1 MKTVFGL
8 AICILFLFPN
18 LLLGYKANDSN
29 EKVTSSQI
37 SNKKAGKRTRR
48 ISSTDQRHNF
58 CEVHNQVML
67 GKISRREALNGMNVS
82 IGVVDYSVDQETGK
96 LDENYIANMVFD
108 EVARRAKFSY
118 KDSVGVV
125 PTPTGDETFTGVLT
139 YIVNNY
145 DIAVDWWIRSLE
157 RTALG
162 ASGSEPWYDSSTI
175 IITKEGPTKTLFNFQ
190 AAFSPFRPSVWIA
203 TIITIAISGFAYHI
217 NAFLMLRGNRERR
230 DRLGDNLFKTVLAF
244 MGHTTFDPKY
254 LPNRILLVSISFLF
268 LVLLAA
274 YTANLASFLVL
285 ANKNQKPNIMSF
297 QDVIDYDRRVCVWKP
312 SGDIVEIRFE
322 YPNARYVDKPN
333 ELEVYQGLAND
344 ECEVALISVESHRKY
359 TNMVEYNPNCDLKVV
374 GLPVRKAG
382 ASFALKTTADLCS
395 SIVRDVVD
403 LFIFEIRKDGTLDK
417 IKEKAY
423 ESSQKCNAAKKV
435 EEDSQKL
442 SLWDLSGVFIIHYA
456 ILISVFILSVLHVA
470 FPRYFKSTIHEIA
483 IVRKASDIVNVK
495 VRDILK
501 SDKEEK
507 QDKNSKENNGNN
519 MCLIEP
525 VDNMFP
531 SIVRNSTI
539 DTANY
544 ALCAELHKVK
554 NDMKMMKSAKEASEG
569 TGNEDLHEEVLK
581 MKAEL
586 KTEMR
591 AEMRAMQSEILKEI
605 KSFHS
610 QVESPL

>member
-58 CEVHNQVML
+58 CEVYNQVML

-82 IGVVDYSVDQETGK
+82 IGVVDYSMDQETGK

-118 KDSVGVV
+118 KDFVGVV

-139 YIVNNY
+139 YIVDNY

-175 IITKEGPTKTLFNFQ
+175 IITKESPTKTFFNFQ
-190 AAFSPFRPSVWIA
+190 AAFSPFSKNVWIA

-285 ANKNQKPNIMSF
+285 ANKNQKPIMSL

-382 ASFALKTTADLCS
+382 ASFAQKTTADLCS

-423 ESSQKCNAAKKV
+423 ESLQKCNAAEKV
-435 EEDSQKL
+435 DDDSQNL

-495 VRDILK
+495 VRGILK
-501 SDKEEK
+501 SDKEEEHESNDEE
-507 QDKNSKENNGNN
+507 QGNYDNN
-519 MCLIEP
+519 LHPIEP

-531 SIVRNSTI
+531 GFVRGASI

-581 MKAEL
+581 MKAE
-586 KTEMR
+586 MR
-591 AEMRAMQSEILKEI
+591 AEMRAIQSEIIKEMRSI
-605 KSFHS
+605 HS
-610 QVESPL
+610 EVESPV